1 MRTEPGRP
9 LARRLRE
16 PVRLPGWGRPFLAL
30 MAASVVAQLLLIT
43 LSVARAL
50 PHHRIFLQ
58 PAYLWLVA
66 YWACGG
72 LGCLVFLGLFLQA
85 LRQARRAHLAILG
98 IAAFAV
104 LLHAFLA
111 SALQVLLGPGPVA
124 GLGRGLWAV
133 FQPGHATAFLTLG
146 IELLRLAGAHAF
158 PGYGSVLRA
167 LFLVDA
173 AAVAGLYLLL
183 WAQARPADPGP
194 A

>member
-1 MRTEPGRP
+1 MAPDPGAS

-30 MAASVVAQLLLIT
+30 MAASVVAQLLLVT

-66 YWACGG
+66 YWVCGG
-72 LGCLVFLGLFLQA
+72 LGCLVFLGLFGLA
-85 LRQARRAHLAILG
+85 FRQTRRAHLAVLG
-98 IAAFAV
+98 LAAFAV

-111 SALQVLLGPGPVA
+111 FALQLLLGAGPFS
-124 GLGRGLWAV
+124 GLGRGLWAL
-133 FQPGHATAFLTLG
+133 FQPGHATAFLALG
-146 IELLRLAGAHAF
+146 VESLRLFGVPSL
-158 PGYGSVLRA
+158 PGLGGVFRV

-173 AAVAGLYLLL
+173 AVVAGLYLLL
-183 WAQARPADPGP
+183 WLQSRPADSGP
-194 A
+194 V